1 MNHNLLSRLQKRI
14 ASNISIPLRLQL
26 WDGSCFYLGDGEPVF
41 QLIVNDPRGLLALA
55 KFDECQL
62 CEAYMSGVIDVVGD
76 MLQIVDLHRFMKDAN
91 LWHRL
96 WRHLLPLMFGQ
107 VRVDARAIS
116 QHYDLDPEFYLTFT
130 DKTRCY
136 SHALFEDENEPLE
149 VAQRR
154 KLDFVIEACRLQPG
168 QQVLDVGGGWGTFT
182 EHAGVRGIQ
191 VTSLTIS
198 QKSQEFLQDLIQK
211 LNLPCQVIKQNFLEY
226 ETQKRYDAIAI
237 LGVMEHLPNYF
248 AVIRKLQQLLKP
260 GGRVYIDASAI
271 REKYKAPSFITRYI
285 YPGNHSFFCLHD
297 FLAAAAKSL
306 LEVKAVYNDRYSY
319 FLTCKAWAE
328 NLDRAHAEISKRWG
342 EQLYRKF
349 RIFLW
354 GSAHAFKSGGLDAY
368 RVVLEL
374 PQ

>member
-1 MNHNLLSRLQKRI
+1 MNNNLLRWLQKQI
-14 ASNISIPLRLQL
+14 ASKIPLPWKLQL
-26 WDGSCFYLGDGEPVF
+26 WDGSCLFFGNGEPAF
-41 QLIVNDPRGLLALA
+41 QLKVNNPTGLLALA

-62 CEAYMSGVIDVVGD
+62 CEAYMNGAIDIVGD
-76 MLQIVDLHRFMKDAN
+76 MLQIVDLHRLMKDVN
-91 LWHRL
+91 PWHRL
-96 WRHLLPLMFGQ
+96 WRHLLPLIFGQ
-107 VRVDARAIS
+107 VKIDARAIS
-116 QHYDLDPEFYLTFT
+116 QHYDLEPEFYLTFI

-136 SHALFEDENEPLE
+136 SHALFEDENEPPE

-154 KLDFVIEACRLQPG
+154 KLDFVIQACQLQPG
-168 QQVLDVGGGWGTFT
+168 QHVLDVGGGWGTLT

-198 QKSQEFLQDLIQK
+198 QKSQEFLQQLIAR
-211 LNLPCQVIKQNFLEY
+211 LNLPCRVIKQNFLEY
-226 ETQKRYDAIAI
+226 ESDERYDAIAI